1 MKCLER
7 KNYVTYLKVIAC
19 ILITNSH
26 CREIYPS
33 YFLAIGGGFGNSLFF
48 ILSGYC
54 LANIKM
60 PFIEWYKRRLKRLII
75 PTFFFALL
83 SILYIDGIDS
93 FFEKSV
99 RDIILAYID
108 KYWFVVAI
116 LVYYIVFYYIFKK
129 RDEKIVLNFLL
140 IYLLFYAVWYCVHSN
155 RKYFWIELEGFSLFK
170 VYFYLGIMLVGG
182 YLRLYG
188 DRGGA
193 NSILERPIS
202 DTLHWLFRCGMGRNL
217 CGSNRFTNCICF
229 AVFHTLFCRYILYIM
244 FDSRYYI

>member
-75 PTFFFALL
+75 PTLFFALL

-188 DRGGA
+188 DRGGKF
-193 NSILERPIS
+193 
-202 DTLHWLFRCGMGRNL
+202 DT
-217 CGSNRFTNCICF
+217 
-229 AVFHTLFCRYILYIM
+229 
-244 FDSRYYI
+244 